1 MSGKLVDKY
10 GAIQAEDVEV
20 LERCLN
26 EISSRIER
34 ESVAGGHPPH
44 FARICEIGMHDG
56 NTARGIENFFKERGQ
71 QMTYWGIE
79 PDTVSTRPR
88 FVPANGLL
96 IQADSAECYSAIPD
110 GLDLVWVDG
119 CHCMGHVILDT
130 IHYERK
136 VRGGG
141 FICFHDI
148 NPIGQGLLS
157 EHQYHGPNTPD
168 FALAVTKGLDA
179 IRFPWAPWRFFDQKI
194 PPPSDGIDCG
204 TLAFRKD

>member
-1 MSGKLVDKY
+1 MSGKLFDKY

-20 LERCLN
+20 LEACLTHIA
-26 EISSRIER
+26 EQARKDGR
-34 ESVAGGHPPH
+34 

-96 IQADSAECYSAIPD
+96 IQADSAECYEVIPEW
-110 GLDLVWVDG
+110 LDLVWVDG
-119 CHCMGHVILDT
+119 CHCRNHVVLDT
-130 IHYERK
+130 LNYAPK
-136 VRGGG
+136 VRVGG

-168 FALAVTKGLDA
+168 FALAVNKALSL
-179 IRFPWAPWRFFDQKI
+179 IRFPWDNWTFFAQGV
-194 PPPSDGIDCG
+194 PPASDGIDCG
-204 TLAFRKD
+204 TGAYRRIS